1 MPNHG
6 YCKNC
11 WWWKEIPTIATV
23 WQEVERKG
31 QCFMHTHGG
40 HNEYT
45 EENVLALLKTT
56 FRPEL
61 INRIDEIVTFNP
73 LTKEVIYEVLD
84 RIISDVNNL

>member
-11 WWWKEIPTIATV
+11 WWWEEIPTIATV

-45 EENVLALLKTT
+45 EENSYCPDYFNRKKGNKEQTLDEWSLKQN
-56 FRPEL
+56 
-61 INRIDEIVTFNP
+61 I
-73 LTKEVIYEVLD
+73 K
-84 RIISDVNNL
+84 

>member
-6 YCKNC
+6 FCKNC

-45 EENVLALLKTT
+45 EENFKENVIFLFLSAKMRLGWVFCAFFCLFLRCCLL
-56 FRPEL
+56 
-61 INRIDEIVTFNP
+61 
-73 LTKEVIYEVLD
+73 
-84 RIISDVNNL
+84 